1 MTGGFRFY
9 KPCQLLQDC
18 VRYSWARPILVLRIF
33 SYNLSFPSMFHH
45 IALIYRELQSCEGV
59 KLSPI
64 WFDIGRIGRGIAFT
78 NVLIAYISL
87 LTTYINRV
95 TIYFRNAKFMVMLS
109 K

>member
-1 MTGGFRFY
+1 MG
-9 KPCQLLQDC
+9 K
-18 VRYSWARPILVLRIF
+18 
-33 SYNLSFPSMFHH
+33 
-45 IALIYRELQSCEGV
+45 
-59 KLSPI
+59 
-64 WFDIGRIGRGIAFT
+64 GIAFT